1 MKRIALVLLSTVL
14 LSVNTSAWALFG
26 DDEARKAILELRD
39 QLKSQQEVQMSL
51 YDRLEKLTKEVQTLR
66 GKVEDLTN
74 SVGKE
79 KQNAETIYD
88 DLSNRLN
95 EMDPK
100 AKAAAA
106 ASDREISAKQ
116 ELDRCL
122 SVFQKGDA
130 NQAIKCFSGM
140 TQKYS
145 RTKVYPDALY
155 WLGSSYYMKGNFAQ
169 TIATEQRLIS
179 GYSKHAKVPE
189 AYLLVGMA
197 QMDSKKTA
205 EPRLLSIS
213 SSSFIRRAARQD
225 LLKSRCNQSQI
236 DDRGPSGS
244 FLIPQFRDP
253 LGTVAF

>member
-95 EMDPK
+95 
-100 AKAAAA
+100 
-106 ASDREISAKQ
+106 ISM
-116 ELDRCL
+116 
-122 SVFQKGDA
+122 
-130 NQAIKCFSGM
+130 N
-140 TQKYS
+140 
-145 RTKVYPDALY
+145 
-155 WLGSSYYMKGNFAQ
+155 
-169 TIATEQRLIS
+169 
-179 GYSKHAKVPE
+179 
-189 AYLLVGMA
+189 
-197 QMDSKKTA
+197 
-205 EPRLLSIS
+205 
-213 SSSFIRRAARQD
+213 
-225 LLKSRCNQSQI
+225 
-236 DDRGPSGS
+236 
-244 FLIPQFRDP
+244 
-253 LGTVAF
+253 

>member
-155 WLGSSYYMKGNFAQ
+155 WQ
-169 TIATEQRLIS
+169 
-179 GYSKHAKVPE
+179 
-189 AYLLVGMA
+189 LLYERQLCA
-197 QMDSKKTA
+197 DDCH
-205 EPRLLSIS
+205 
-213 SSSFIRRAARQD
+213 RAASDFRLQQT
-225 LLKSRCNQSQI
+225 CQS
-236 DDRGPSGS
+236 SGS
-244 FLIPQFRDP
+244 LPVDRYGPDGFQENRGSQSYFQ
-253 LGTVAF
+253 

>member
-1 MKRIALVLLSTVL
+1 MKRIALVLLGTVL

-122 SVFQKGDA
+122 SVFQKGDG
-130 NQAIKCFSGM
+130 NRLCESLF
-140 TQKYS
+140 
-145 RTKVYPDALY
+145 AL
-155 WLGSSYYMKGNFAQ
+155 LK
-169 TIATEQRLIS
+169 EQVIFPHDKAARPVGTVVVFL
-179 GYSKHAKVPE
+179 A
-189 AYLLVGMA
+189 LVN
-197 QMDSKKTA
+197 
-205 EPRLLSIS
+205 
-213 SSSFIRRAARQD
+213 RRAA
-225 LLKSRCNQSQI
+225 
-236 DDRGPSGS
+236 
-244 FLIPQFRDP
+244 
-253 LGTVAF
+253 TT

>member
-1 MKRIALVLLSTVL
+1 MKRIALVLLGTVL

-100 AKAAAA
+100 AKAAPLLIGRFPQSRNLTAA
-106 ASDREISAKQ
+106 CPSFKRATPTKRLNAS
-116 ELDRCL
+116 
-122 SVFQKGDA
+122 
-130 NQAIKCFSGM
+130 QA
-140 TQKYS
+140 
-145 RTKVYPDALY
+145 
-155 WLGSSYYMKGNFAQ
+155 
-169 TIATEQRLIS
+169 
-179 GYSKHAKVPE
+179 
-189 AYLLVGMA
+189 
-197 QMDSKKTA
+197 
-205 EPRLLSIS
+205 
-213 SSSFIRRAARQD
+213 
-225 LLKSRCNQSQI
+225 
-236 DDRGPSGS
+236 
-244 FLIPQFRDP
+244 
-253 LGTVAF
+253 

>member
-100 AKAAAA
+100 PLLIVRFPQSRNLIAACPSFKRATPTKRLN
-106 ASDREISAKQ
+106 AS
-116 ELDRCL
+116 
-122 SVFQKGDA
+122 
-130 NQAIKCFSGM
+130 QA
-140 TQKYS
+140 
-145 RTKVYPDALY
+145 
-155 WLGSSYYMKGNFAQ
+155 
-169 TIATEQRLIS
+169 
-179 GYSKHAKVPE
+179 
-189 AYLLVGMA
+189 
-197 QMDSKKTA
+197 
-205 EPRLLSIS
+205 
-213 SSSFIRRAARQD
+213 
-225 LLKSRCNQSQI
+225 
-236 DDRGPSGS
+236 
-244 FLIPQFRDP
+244 
-253 LGTVAF
+253 

>member
-100 AKAAAA
+100 AKAAAGASAVRFPQSRNLIA
-106 ASDREISAKQ
+106 ACPSFKRATPTKRLNAS
-116 ELDRCL
+116 
-122 SVFQKGDA
+122 
-130 NQAIKCFSGM
+130 QA
-140 TQKYS
+140 
-145 RTKVYPDALY
+145 
-155 WLGSSYYMKGNFAQ
+155 
-169 TIATEQRLIS
+169 
-179 GYSKHAKVPE
+179 
-189 AYLLVGMA
+189 
-197 QMDSKKTA
+197 
-205 EPRLLSIS
+205 
-213 SSSFIRRAARQD
+213 
-225 LLKSRCNQSQI
+225 
-236 DDRGPSGS
+236 
-244 FLIPQFRDP
+244 
-253 LGTVAF
+253 

>member
-130 NQAIKCFSGM
+130 NQAIKCFSG
-140 TQKYS
+140 
-145 RTKVYPDALY
+145 
-155 WLGSSYYMKGNFAQ
+155 NFAQ

-205 EPRLLSIS
+205 EAKATFNKLIKLYPKS
-213 SSSFIRRAARQD
+213 SAAGLAKKQM
-225 LLKSRCNQSQI
+225 
-236 DDRGPSGS
+236 
-244 FLIPQFRDP
+244 
-253 LGTVAF
+253 

>member
-51 YDRLEKLTKEVQTLR
+51 YDRLEKLTKE
-66 GKVEDLTN
+66 VEDLTN

-205 EPRLLSIS
+205 EAKATFNKLIKLYPKS
-213 SSSFIRRAARQD
+213 SAAGLAKKQM
-225 LLKSRCNQSQI
+225 
-236 DDRGPSGS
+236 
-244 FLIPQFRDP
+244 
-253 LGTVAF
+253 

>member
-1 MKRIALVLLSTVL
+1 MKRIALVLLGTVL

-145 RTKVYPDALY
+145 KTKVYPDALY
-155 WLGSSYYMKGNFAQ
+155 WLGSSYYMKGKFCADD
-169 TIATEQRLIS
+169 R
-179 GYSKHAKVPE
+179 H
-189 AYLLVGMA
+189 
-197 QMDSKKTA
+197 
-205 EPRLLSIS
+205 
-213 SSSFIRRAARQD
+213 RAASDFRLQQT
-225 LLKSRCNQSQI
+225 CQS
-236 DDRGPSGS
+236 SGS
-244 FLIPQFRDP
+244 LPVGRYGPDGFQENCGSQGYFR
-253 LGTVAF
+253 

>member
-1 MKRIALVLLSTVL
+1 MKRIALVLLGTVL

-145 RTKVYPDALY
+145 KTKVYPDALY

-189 AYLLVGMA
+189 AYLLGGMA
-197 QMDSKKTA
+197 QMDSKKPA
-205 EPRLLSIS
+205 EAKATFNKLIKLYPKS
-213 SSSFIRRAARQD
+213 SAAGLAKKQM
-225 LLKSRCNQSQI
+225 
-236 DDRGPSGS
+236 
-244 FLIPQFRDP
+244 
-253 LGTVAF
+253 

>member
-1 MKRIALVLLSTVL
+1 MKRIALVLLGTVL

-79 KQNAETIYD
+79 KTKTPRPFMTIF
-88 DLSNRLN
+88 RIVLN

-145 RTKVYPDALY
+145 KTKVYPDALY

-197 QMDSKKTA
+197 QMDSKKPA
-205 EPRLLSIS
+205 EAKATFNKLIKLYPKS
-213 SSSFIRRAARQD
+213 SAAGLAKKQM
-225 LLKSRCNQSQI
+225 
-236 DDRGPSGS
+236 
-244 FLIPQFRDP
+244 
-253 LGTVAF
+253 

>member
-116 ELDRCL
+116 R
-122 SVFQKGDA
+122 
-130 NQAIKCFSGM
+130 
-140 TQKYS
+140 
-145 RTKVYPDALY
+145 
-155 WLGSSYYMKGNFAQ
+155 SSSCFAQ
-169 TIATEQRLIS
+169 SRNLIAACPSFKRATPTKRLN
-179 GYSKHAKVPE
+179 A
-189 AYLLVGMA
+189 
-197 QMDSKKTA
+197 
-205 EPRLLSIS
+205 
-213 SSSFIRRAARQD
+213 
-225 LLKSRCNQSQI
+225 SQ
-236 DDRGPSGS
+236 
-244 FLIPQFRDP
+244 
-253 LGTVAF
+253 A

>member
-169 TIATEQRLIS
+169 DDC
-179 GYSKHAKVPE
+179 H
-189 AYLLVGMA
+189 
-197 QMDSKKTA
+197 
-205 EPRLLSIS
+205 
-213 SSSFIRRAARQD
+213 RAASDFRLQQT
-225 LLKSRCNQSQI
+225 CQS
-236 DDRGPSGS
+236 SGS
-244 FLIPQFRDP
+244 LPVGRYGPDGFQENRGSQSYFQ
-253 LGTVAF
+253 

>member
-1 MKRIALVLLSTVL
+1 MKRIALVLLGTVL

-51 YDRLEKLTKEVQTLR
+51 YDRLEKLT
-66 GKVEDLTN
+66 KVEDLTN

-145 RTKVYPDALY
+145 KTKVYPDALY

-205 EPRLLSIS
+205 EAKATFDKLIKLYPKS
-213 SSSFIRRAARQD
+213 SAAGLAKKQM
-225 LLKSRCNQSQI
+225 
-236 DDRGPSGS
+236 
-244 FLIPQFRDP
+244 
-253 LGTVAF
+253 

>member
-51 YDRLEKLTKEVQTLR
+51 YDRLEKLTK
-66 GKVEDLTN
+66 KVEDLTN

-189 AYLLVGMA
+189 AYLLIGMA

-205 EPRLLSIS
+205 EAKATFNKLIKLYPKS
-213 SSSFIRRAARQD
+213 SAAGLAKKQM
-225 LLKSRCNQSQI
+225 
-236 DDRGPSGS
+236 
-244 FLIPQFRDP
+244 
-253 LGTVAF
+253 

>member
-1 MKRIALVLLSTVL
+1 MKRIALVLLGTVL

-88 DLSNRLN
+88 DLSNRL
-95 EMDPK
+95 K

-145 RTKVYPDALY
+145 KTKVYPDALY

-205 EPRLLSIS
+205 EAKATFDKLIKLYPKS
-213 SSSFIRRAARQD
+213 SAAGLAKKQM
-225 LLKSRCNQSQI
+225 
-236 DDRGPSGS
+236 
-244 FLIPQFRDP
+244 
-253 LGTVAF
+253 

>member
-1 MKRIALVLLSTVL
+1 MKRIALVLLGTVL
-14 LSVNTSAWALFG
+14 LSVNPSAWALLGSEMCIRDRAWALFG

-106 ASDREISAKQ
+106 ASDR
-116 ELDRCL
+116 
-122 SVFQKGDA
+122 
-130 NQAIKCFSGM
+130 
-140 TQKYS
+140 
-145 RTKVYPDALY
+145 
-155 WLGSSYYMKGNFAQ
+155 
-169 TIATEQRLIS
+169 AT
-179 GYSKHAKVPE
+179 
-189 AYLLVGMA
+189 
-197 QMDSKKTA
+197 
-205 EPRLLSIS
+205 
-213 SSSFIRRAARQD
+213 
-225 LLKSRCNQSQI
+225 
-236 DDRGPSGS
+236 
-244 FLIPQFRDP
+244 
-253 LGTVAF
+253 

>member
-140 TQKYS
+140 TQKYR

-155 WLGSSYYMKGNFAQ
+155 GLGSSYYMKGNFAQ

-179 GYSKHAKVPE
+179 GYSRHAKVPE

-205 EPRLLSIS
+205 EAKATFNKLIKLYPKS
-213 SSSFIRRAARQD
+213 SAAGLAKKQM
-225 LLKSRCNQSQI
+225 
-236 DDRGPSGS
+236 
-244 FLIPQFRDP
+244 
-253 LGTVAF
+253 

>member
-1 MKRIALVLLSTVL
+1 MKRIALVLLGTVL

-100 AKAAAA
+100 AKAAPPLLIGRFPQSRNLTAA
-106 ASDREISAKQ
+106 CPSFKGRRQPSD
-116 ELDRCL
+116 
-122 SVFQKGDA
+122 
-130 NQAIKCFSGM
+130 
-140 TQKYS
+140 
-145 RTKVYPDALY
+145 
-155 WLGSSYYMKGNFAQ
+155 
-169 TIATEQRLIS
+169 
-179 GYSKHAKVPE
+179 
-189 AYLLVGMA
+189 
-197 QMDSKKTA
+197 
-205 EPRLLSIS
+205 
-213 SSSFIRRAARQD
+213 
-225 LLKSRCNQSQI
+225 
-236 DDRGPSGS
+236 
-244 FLIPQFRDP
+244 
-253 LGTVAF
+253 

>member
-1 MKRIALVLLSTVL
+1 M
-14 LSVNTSAWALFG
+14 
-26 DDEARKAILELRD
+26 
-39 QLKSQQEVQMSL
+39 
-51 YDRLEKLTKEVQTLR
+51 
-66 GKVEDLTN
+66 EDLTN

-145 RTKVYPDALY
+145 KTKVYPDALY
-155 WLGSSYYMKGNFAQ
+155 WIGSSYYMKGNFAQ

-205 EPRLLSIS
+205 EAKATFDKLIKLYPKS
-213 SSSFIRRAARQD
+213 SAAGLAKKQM
-225 LLKSRCNQSQI
+225 
-236 DDRGPSGS
+236 
-244 FLIPQFRDP
+244 
-253 LGTVAF
+253 